1 MSLEASAINAST
13 VTATSSA
20 RLSKSDESD
29 SLVNDNSENLTGSAT
44 SASEMNA
51 AFWGSSLKGLSDSS
65 SNLPESST
73 ASRVSSE
80 YSIVEETVAVDLT
93 VQGMLNKSFTETE
106 PSDGVCELRGHSD
119 ETTLDRSEIENSGV
133 TTPTVETA
141 SADLNERSTAIAVEA
156 AQVQVKDSVAR
167 SSSFTSIYLDDGT
180 AKSSK
185 PSKATNPPKRLTM
198 VGVYMHVQN
207 VYVQCMYIVYVAVC
221 DIIIICRLYY
231 VLMY

>member
-29 SLVNDNSENLTGSAT
+29 SLVNDNSENLASVTGSAT

-80 YSIVEETVAVDLT
+80 HSIIEETVAVDLT

-119 ETTLDRSEIENSGV
+119 ETTLDRSETENSGV

-141 SADLNERSTAIAVEA
+141 SADLNEWSTATAVEA
-156 AQVQVKDSVAR
+156 AQVQVKNSVAR
-167 SSSFTSIYLDDGT
+167 SSSSTSIYLDDGT

-207 VYVQCMYIVYVAVC
+207 VYVHVQCMYMLQFVTS
-221 DIIIICRLYY
+221 
-231 VLMY
+231 